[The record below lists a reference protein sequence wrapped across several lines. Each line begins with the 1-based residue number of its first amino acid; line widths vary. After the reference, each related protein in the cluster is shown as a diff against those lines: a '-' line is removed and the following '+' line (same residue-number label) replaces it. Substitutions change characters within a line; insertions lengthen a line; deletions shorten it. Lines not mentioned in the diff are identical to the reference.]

1 MTPSN
6 KKISQEPILDAACSG
21 AEQDLVLKSTKQ
33 YVKPAVLT
41 HSGEDILDEL
51 GPAQACYPFNS
62 CGVVP

>member
-1 MTPSN
+1 MTHHREAENQPM
-6 KKISQEPILDAACSG
+6 ILDLPSG
-21 AEQDLVLKSTKQ
+21 DETQDPGAKSGKK

-62 CGVVP
+62 CGMTP

>member
-1 MTPSN
+1 MKNTKELKGQKVTPKLLAS
-6 KKISQEPILDAACSG
+6 SDSG
-21 AEQDLVLKSTKQ
+21 KV